1 MLSLTA
7 CPDNSGKSHK
17 AGKRFIVIPLFLLLL
32 ICCTEEYK
40 LSVDVTGNG
49 AYKVSPEKSNYEEG
63 ETVTIIALPDSGW
76 LFYKWL
82 GSVSTN
88 YNPLFLTMDGDKYME
103 LVFSVPFEP
112 SMSGDWDGIQL
123 PLTFHIQQA
132 LFDSS
137 LTGTLVGPSPNGGN
151 LEFAVTGYNRVSVIV
166 LNCKKPGY
174 YDILYTGWWV
184 NNTRLDGG
192 FTEAGIYYNCDLLK
206 FNDAPIACNRNQFFH
221 KKISESK

>member
-1 MLSLTA
+1 MKRLVVSL
-7 CPDNSGKSHK
+7 
-17 AGKRFIVIPLFLLLL
+17 LFLLLL

-40 LSVDVTGNG
+40 LSVEVTGNG
-49 AYKVSPEKSNYEEG
+49 KYEVAPQKSNYEEG
-63 ETVTIIALPDSGW
+63 ETVTITAVPDSGW

-123 PLTFHIQQA
+123 PFTFHIQQA

-137 LTGTLVGPSPNGGN
+137 LIGTLVGPSPNGGN
-151 LEFAVTGYNRVSVIV
+151 LEFSVTGYNRVSVIV
-166 LNCKKPGY
+166 LNCIKPGY

-184 NNTRLDGG
+184 NNTWIDGG
-192 FTEAGIYYNCDLLK
+192 FTEAGIYYNCDLQRAGDSPLPELRQPFIPK
-206 FNDAPIACNRNQFFH
+206 EITEQKRDI
-221 KKISESK
+221 